1 MKKKIT
7 NIKLKSLVGLLSLV
21 PVFALGQE
29 KPTTNTATTVDSTL
43 IRKFDQKNYLQNKV
57 DQWNGTTKKANLIA
71 GAATIYGDDINATP
85 VSDVTN
91 TVAGRLTGLYTLQS
105 SARTGFDVTQ
115 LVLRGQS
122 PLIVVDGVPRSF
134 TNFNPDDVESI
145 TVLKDALSTSMYGM
159 RSSGG
164 VIYITTKKQSKN
176 NPFEINF
183 GAEYGALQ
191 NLFTPKFITGGDYA
205 RIYNEAQLN
214 TNPGSTPVYSD
225 AVIGAYDNKTNNP
238 FLQPDNNWYDM
249 VYKKNSAQKRY
260 HLGVAGNSETF
271 KYYASLEHFASDGNF
286 VTDDNN
292 VYNTNNFYKR
302 YNIRTNAEI
311 NFNEDI
317 SLQLNIFGSVENNNQ
332 PGGNASTIMGLVY
345 ATSPLAYA
353 VKNPDGTYGGTAS
366 LTNNI
371 LANTVNSG
379 YVMTTTRTL
388 NSDVALKYRL
398 DDITKGLWAKAG
410 LSIANYYSEEVL
422 KTKTFAIYY
431 PTVNGTTVNYTKSG
445 TDSKVL
451 LGGGTSD
458 VTDQLKQT
466 YYNFMLGYSKDF
478 GSHHLDLLGAYNG
491 DNSLT
496 SGFLNS
502 GQLNSILKTGG
513 LTAKYNYNEKYFV
526 EAAGSYSSF
535 NKYADTKKW
544 VFLPSIGLGW
554 VASKEGWFNPS
565 TVNFLKFR
573 ATYGLTAKAN
583 LSDYFSYIQKYAIG
597 SSGYVFGTGQTV
609 VGSATQVSLA
619 TSNVGAA
626 KAKKFEVGA
635 DAAFLNNKLN
645 VGLTYYNN
653 KYYDLLISRPDA
665 STIIGATYP
674 SQNLGE
680 NRYSGIEGTAD
691 FIGKSGDFG
700 YKIGLNL
707 SVQKNKVLYAGEPDY
722 PYSWMYTAGQA
733 SGTFGYQA
741 IGFYK
746 TGETASNT
754 PTLLGYTPMA
764 GDIKYQDL
772 NGDGVISSLDQK
784 KITSEK
790 ALVYG
795 GLNLAFNYKGFDF
808 SALVQGVFNRE
819 VLLGTGS
826 MLALNNNTGY
836 VLDYTTQN
844 RWTPG
849 NQENATLP
857 RLTLGTNLNNNVTSS
872 FWLRNGNYLR
882 LKNVELGYSLPMQLV
897 NRLKIKKLRFFVNG
911 YNMLTASKLDFDPE
925 SLVSSFPNQ
934 RVINGGVSLT
944 L

>member
-1 MKKKIT
+1 MKKKYT
-7 NIKLKSLVGLLSLV
+7 NMRLKWMIGLLNLL
-21 PVFALGQE
+21 PVFAFAQQ
-29 KPTTNTATTVDSTL
+29 KPVANTTVETDSSL
-43 IRKFDQKNYLQNKV
+43 IRKFDQKNFLENKV
-57 DQWNGTTKKANLIA
+57 DKWNGTTKKANLIA
-71 GAATIYGDDINATP
+71 GAATIYGDDINSTP

-122 PLIVVDGVPRSF
+122 PLIVIDGVPRSF

-191 NLFTPKFITGGDYA
+191 NLFSPKFITGGDYA

-225 AVIGAYDNKTNNP
+225 AVISAYDNNTNNP
-238 FLQPDNNWYDM
+238 FLQPNNNWYDL

-332 PGGNASTIMGLVY
+332 PGGYASTIMGQVY
-345 ATSPLAYA
+345 STSPLAYA

-371 LANTVNSG
+371 LANTINSG
-379 YVMTTTRTL
+379 YVMTTDRTL
-388 NSDVALKYRL
+388 NSDVSLKYKL

-410 LSIANYYSEEVL
+410 LSIANYYSEL
-422 KTKTFAIYY
+422 INKSKTFAIYY
-431 PTVNGTTVNYTKSG
+431 PTINGTTVSYTKSG
-445 TDSKVL
+445 ADGNVG
-451 LGGGTSD
+451 LGTGTSSMI
-458 VTDQLKQT
+458 DQIKQT
-466 YYNFMLGYSKDF
+466 YYNFMLGYARDF
-478 GSHHLDLLGAYNG
+478 GNHHLDLLGTYNG
-491 DNSLT
+491 DNSLS
-496 SGFLNS
+496 SGLLSN
-502 GQLNSILKTGG
+502 GQLNNILKTGA
-513 LTAKYNYNEKYFV
+513 LSAKYNYKEKYFV
-526 EAAGSYSSF
+526 EAGVANSSF
-535 NKYADTKKW
+535 NKYVDGKKW
-544 VFLPSIGLGW
+544 EFLPSVGLGW
-554 VASKEGWFNPS
+554 IASKEEWFNPS
-565 TVNFLKFR
+565 IVNFLKFR

-583 LSDYFSYIQKYAIG
+583 LSDYFSYIQRYSISG
-597 SSGYVFGTGQTV
+597 SGYVFGTGQTT
-609 VGSATQVSLA
+609 VGTAAQGNLA
-619 TSNVGAA
+619 TTNVGAA
-626 KAKKFEVGA
+626 KARKFEVGA

-653 KYYDLLISRPDA
+653 KYYDLLISRPYA
-665 STIIGATYP
+665 SAIIGTDYP
-674 SQNLGE
+674 DQNLGE
-680 NRYSGIEGTAD
+680 YRFSGVEGTVD
-691 FIGKSGDFG
+691 FVGRSGDFG
-700 YKIGLNL
+700 YKIGLNVSL
-707 SVQKNKVLYAGEPDY
+707 QKNKVLYAGEPDY

-733 SGTFGYQA
+733 SGIFGYQA

-746 TGETASNT
+746 TGETAGNT
-754 PTLLGYTPMA
+754 PTLLGYTPVA

-784 KITSEK
+784 KITSDK

-819 VLLGTGS
+819 VLLNTSS

-844 RWTPG
+844 RWTPS
-849 NQENATLP
+849 NQESATLP
-857 RLTLGTNLNNNVTSS
+857 RLTLGTNLNNNVSS
-872 FWLRNGNYLR
+872 TFWLRNGNYLR
-882 LKNVELGYSLPMQLV
+882 LKNVELGYSLPAHLV
-897 NRLKIKKLRFFVNG
+897 SRLKIKKLRFFVNG
-911 YNMLTASKLDFDPE
+911 YNMLTTSKLDFDPE
-925 SLVSSFPNQ
+925 SLVNSFPNQ